1 MIMFNTIQFL
11 KFLPLSDFLCS
22 SEHLPVKVSINNF
35 IHSVH
40 MSMHMP
46 GC

>member
-1 MIMFNTIQFL
+1 MFIKISFFKLLIHQGFAS
-11 KFLPLSDFLCS
+11 FGM
-22 SEHLPVKVSINNF
+22 HQPVKVSINNF

-40 MSMHMP
+40 MSMRMP